1 MKRPEIK
8 DYIGLKDA
16 TIEELRKQKEQEM
29 KLKYPNRLVFV
40 DKEMNVFVSK

>member
-16 TIEELRKQKEQEM
+16 AIEELRKQKEQEM